1 MSTPQTEMMTMTMTM
16 PLLETSGHPMTGYDS
31 EVTKIYQV
39 DELFRLLEI
48 ERARRE
54 RDAARDEASTSD

>member
-1 MSTPQTEMMTMTMTM
+1 MSTPPIETMTM
-16 PLLETSGHPMTGYDS
+16 PLPFETSGHPMTGCDS

-54 RDAARDEASTSD
+54 RDAARDDASTSD

>member
-1 MSTPQTEMMTMTMTM
+1 MSTPQTETMTMTM
-16 PLLETSGHPMTGYDS
+16 PLLESSGRPMGGYDS